1 MSRSRLRT
9 LEAPV
14 TPASTATYPGRFLI
28 GDSLGAKTD
37 LEKSLD
43 LVPSFV
49 QSWVK
54 IASVHM
60 ELGEWE
66 RS

>member
-1 MSRSRLRT
+1 VLT
-9 LEAPV
+9 V
-14 TPASTATYPGRFLI
+14 TYPGRFLI

-60 ELGEWE
+60 ELGEWA
-66 RS
+66 S

>member
-1 MSRSRLRT
+1 MSRNRWIKSVLT
-9 LEAPV
+9 V
-14 TPASTATYPGRFLI
+14 TYPGRFLI

-60 ELGEWE
+60 ELGEWAG
-66 RS
+66 